1 MKTPHYRDRIAYVY
15 MFSIVT
21 SRFNNETRDANYAYR
36 KKHKLVCMYCCPQEP
51 SPKIL
56 YETPMFVIE
65 MNNSTNKIEGI
76 GLIKNKPETK
86 KYYKVHQDG
95 NTNRYIYI
103 GNYYMDRDTIED
115 YNSPLVYALDVIL
128 FTGYTHSKRGAGL
141 TRIPQT
147 ALSRDVCEGINI
159 KKEIRQ
165 LFLYHFIEKLRK
177 NNDAIISAE
186 TGT

>member
-1 MKTPHYRDRIAYVY
+1 MHVK

-36 KKHKLVCMYCCPQEP
+36 KKHKFACMYCCPIEP
-51 SPKIL
+51 SPKIP

-76 GLIKNKPETK
+76 GLIKNKPEMK
-86 KYYKVHQDG
+86 RYYKVHQDG

-103 GNYYMDRDTIED
+103 GNYYMDRDMIEE
-115 YNSPLVYALDVIL
+115 YNSPLVYALEVIL
-128 FTGYTHSKRGAGL
+128 FTGYMHSKRGAGL

-147 ALSRDVCEGINI
+147 ALTRDVCEGINI

-165 LFLYHFIEKLRK
+165 LFLHHFIEKLRK
-177 NNDAIISAE
+177 TDDAIINAE
-186 TGT
+186 NIA

>member
-1 MKTPHYRDRIAYVY
+1 
-15 MFSIVT
+15 
-21 SRFNNETRDANYAYR
+21 
-36 KKHKLVCMYCCPQEP
+36 
-51 SPKIL
+51 
-56 YETPMFVIE
+56 MFVIE

-86 KYYKVHQDG
+86 RYYKVHQDG

-103 GNYYMDRDTIED
+103 GNYYLDRDTIEE

-128 FTGYTHSKRGAGL
+128 FTGYMHSKRGSGL

-147 ALSRDVCEGINI
+147 ALERDVCEGINI

-165 LFLYHFIEKLRK
+165 LFLCHFASR
-177 NNDAIISAE
+177 
-186 TGT
+186 